1 MTGSGIRD
9 KLVTLCLKQI
19 NFLDL
24 EQFLDLYNEQA
35 LPSKS
40 RFGIFWFDFWIW
52 EDIRVESERPF
63 SKETHLVSSSR
74 IDLDLIVG
82 WFEIEIFEPWSKL
95 DSNNQITIL
104 KHNLYN
110 ELVSINGERD
120 RNLWCII
127 QLGFHGR
134 YYSFISRSKRTL
146 VNPCV
151 VNDWLFERNR
161 CQMAWTDLGHCW

>member
-1 MTGSGIRD
+1 MPKT
-9 KLVTLCLKQI
+9 
-19 NFLDL
+19 
-24 EQFLDLYNEQA
+24 NE
-35 LPSKS
+35 LF
-40 RFGIFWFDFWIW
+40 RFGTISGFIQRTSLTSQVTVRQLFIWFLNW
-52 EDIRVESERPF
+52 DIRGESGRSF
-63 SKETHLVSSSR
+63 AKETDLVSSPR
-74 IDLDLIVG
+74 IVHLDLDLIFE

-127 QLGFHGR
+127 QLGFHGQ

-146 VNPCV
+146 VNPCL
-151 VNDWLFERNR
+151 VNDRLFERNR

>member
-1 MTGSGIRD
+1 MD
-9 KLVTLCLKQI
+9 
-19 NFLDL
+19 FLDL

-40 RFGIFWFDFWIW
+40 RFDIFWFDFWIW
-52 EDIRVESERPF
+52 EDFRVESGRPF
-63 SKETHLVSSSR
+63 AKGTDLVSSPR
-74 IDLDLIVG
+74 IVHLDLDLIFG

-127 QLGFHGR
+127 QSGFHGQ
-134 YYSFISRSKRTL
+134 YYSFMSRSKLTL
-146 VNPCV
+146 VNLCLV
-151 VNDWLFERNR
+151 YDRLFERNR
-161 CQMAWTDLGHCW
+161 CQMAGTDLGHCRKRFWKYK